1 MIGGGDIKNDLPK
14 NYRQIMYMGRCVN
27 SDDPY
32 MLGRVRVY
40 PEDQNIADRLASVYN
55 FNEEKDAWN
64 NNDPFVFLPLLPYFI
79 YQVPKVGELVHVIY
93 TNPDYKTLKGQ
104 YYIQGPFSSPTSIYN
119 ENYNSAKTFLDS
131 GIRNRPYPAV
141 KNKNGTY
148 FNTKTEGV
156 FPEPGDVAILGRN
169 NTDVILKDNEVL
181 IRAGKHNKFSKL
193 EMPTANLN
201 RAFIQLT
208 NYQTTE
214 QYGQTEKLIRLIEED
229 LNITKLI
236 EYEIYNPENTMSA
249 YTGQII
255 LYNIK
260 PDDVSGKTMSSIV
273 SSLSNLEQFKSIQK
287 IEQFTAKTLPQVI
300 ELVNNFIKSVKR
312 GVFDDGTSINNQFP
326 FYYRPNKAN
335 LDYVRDFT
343 GATNPNKYTTLIS
356 LFAGVKGS
364 DFSSAILGNGLIYD
378 KTGKTSVPKKPQI
391 ESYRPKRVLN
401 INKTASIMGADQ
413 LYFIANDS
421 ANPAKAKVNLT
432 DTLYGI
438 TQTKLVDEI
447 QPKTSSMVRG
457 EELLDLL
464 SLIVRFLATHV
475 HPYPGMPPVGV
486 SSDGTKI
493 DDLLKELLEA
503 SNKVLNK
510 NIRLN

>member
-1 MIGGGDIKNDLPK
+1 MIGRDIQNDLPK
-14 NYRQIMYMGRCVN
+14 NYRQIMFMGRCVN

-32 MLGRVRVY
+32 MLGRIRVY

-64 NNDPFVFLPLLPYFI
+64 DNDPFVFLPLLPYFI
-79 YQVPKVGELVHVIY
+79 YQVPKVGELVSVIY
-93 TNPDYKTLKGQ
+93 TNPEFKTLKGQ
-104 YYIQGPFSSPTSIYN
+104 FYVQGPFSSPTAIFN

-141 KNKNGTY
+141 KNKNGEY
-148 FNTKTEGV
+148 YNPKTIGV
-156 FPEPGDVAILGRN
+156 FPEPSDVAILGRN
-169 NTDVILKDNEVL
+169 NTDIVLKDNEIL

-193 EMPTANLN
+193 EMPTANIN

-214 QYGQTEKLIRLIEED
+214 QYGQNEKLIKFIDED

-236 EYEIYNPENTMSA
+236 EYEIYNAENTMSA
-249 YTGQII
+249 FTGQII

-260 PDDVSGKTMSSIV
+260 PDDVSGTTMASYV
-273 SSLSNLEQFKSIQK
+273 NSLSNLEKFKSVQK
-287 IEQFTAKTLPQVI
+287 IEQFTGKNLIEVI
-300 ELVNNFIKSVKR
+300 SLINNFINSVKR

-326 FYYRPNKAN
+326 FYYRPNSTN
-335 LDYVRDFT
+335 LNYVRDFT
-343 GATNPNKYTTLIS
+343 GATNPSKYTTLIS

-378 KTGKTSVPKKPQI
+378 KTGKTQVPKKPQI
-391 ESYRPKRVLN
+391 SNYRPKRVLN
-401 INKTASIMGADQ
+401 QTKTASIMGADQ

-421 ANPAKAKVNLT
+421 SNPAKAKINLT

-486 SSDGTKI
+486 SSDGTRI
-493 DDLLKELLEA
+493 DDLLKELLDA

>member
-1 MIGGGDIKNDLPK
+1 
-14 NYRQIMYMGRCVN
+14 
-27 SDDPY
+27 
-32 MLGRVRVY
+32 
-40 PEDQNIADRLASVYN
+40 
-55 FNEEKDAWN
+55 
-64 NNDPFVFLPLLPYFI
+64 
-79 YQVPKVGELVHVIY
+79 
-93 TNPDYKTLKGQ
+93 
-104 YYIQGPFSSPTSIYN
+104 
-119 ENYNSAKTFLDS
+119 
-131 GIRNRPYPAV
+131 
-141 KNKNGTY
+141 
-148 FNTKTEGV
+148 
-156 FPEPGDVAILGRN
+156 
-169 NTDVILKDNEVL
+169 
-181 IRAGKHNKFSKL
+181 
-193 EMPTANLN
+193 
-201 RAFIQLT
+201 
-208 NYQTTE
+208 
-214 QYGQTEKLIRLIEED
+214 
-229 LNITKLI
+229 
-236 EYEIYNPENTMSA
+236 
-249 YTGQII
+249 
-255 LYNIK
+255 
-260 PDDVSGKTMSSIV
+260 MSSVV
-273 SSLSNLEQFKSIQK
+273 SSLSDLEQFKSIQK
-287 IEQFTAKTLPQVI
+287 IEQFTAKTLPEVI

-326 FYYRPNKAN
+326 FYYRPNKTN

-343 GATNPNKYTTLIS
+343 GATSPNKYTTLIS

-378 KTGKTSVPKKPQI
+378 KTGKTSVPIKPKI
-391 ESYRPKRVLN
+391 ESFRPKRVLN

-421 ANPAKAKVNLT
+421 VNPSKAKINLT

-464 SLIVRFLATHV
+464 NLIVRFLATHV

-503 SNKVLNK
+503 SNKILNK